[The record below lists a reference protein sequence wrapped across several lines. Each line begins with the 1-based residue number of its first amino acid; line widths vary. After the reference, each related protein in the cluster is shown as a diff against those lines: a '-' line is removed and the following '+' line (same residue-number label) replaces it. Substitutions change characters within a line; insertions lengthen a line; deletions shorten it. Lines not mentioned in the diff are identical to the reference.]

1 MATDLIKAFMNLS
14 AEKAAIRQREQKL
27 VSGLQ
32 EALVRLGYRLEA
44 VDTNGSIH
52 NGGAALEQRQRAS
65 TLKSLA
71 CSHCGRRF
79 ALPLHLGRHV
89 SVMHNGKRASR
100 PAEGDR
106 ATTSKKSVRLRRR
119 MSPAARRAARR
130 SRVRARQRA

>member
-1 MATDLIKAFMNLS
+1 MATDLIKAFIDLN
-14 AEKAAIRQREQKL
+14 AEKAAIRQRELKL

-44 VDTNGSIH
+44 VDTNGSAH
-52 NGGAALEQRQRAS
+52 NGGAPLDQRHRAL

-100 PAEGDR
+100 PTAEGGH
-106 ATTSKKSVRLRRR
+106 ATTSNKSVRLRRR
-119 MSPAARRAARR
+119 MSPKARRAAQPAGR
-130 SRVRARQRA
+130 